1 MVFGQILIK
10 KILNAQIIYE
20 YFEHLYQERLIIM
33 LNCGIVGLPNV
44 GKSTIFSAL
53 SSAPAEAANYP
64 FCTIEPN
71 IGIVN
76 LPDSRL
82 DKIAGIFNPKSLI
95 PASVEF
101 VDIAGLVKGASQGEG
116 LGNQFLGNIRQV
128 GAILHVVRC
137 FEDDDVSHVHGRI
150 DPVDD
155 IEVINTELALA
166 DLETVEKRISNLSKM
181 KRNQD
186 KKISDNAKFA
196 EPVLEKLTQALGEG
210 KPARS
215 LDLSEKEKA
224 AVYDLHLITMKPV
237 LYCCNVDE
245 GDIHDPPESAQK
257 VKAFAEN
264 ENSGVVVISGKIEA
278 EIAGLETQEE
288 KKEFLNDMGLKESGL
303 SKMIREVFKLLGLST
318 YFTAGEK
325 EVKAWTF
332 RTGIKAPGAA
342 GIIHSDF
349 ERGFIKAEV
358 YTCDELFESGSE
370 AKIKELGKMRIE
382 GKEYIVKD
390 GDIIHFRFNV

>member
-1 MVFGQILIK
+1 
-10 KILNAQIIYE
+10 
-20 YFEHLYQERLIIM
+20 M

-53 SSAPAEAANYP
+53 TSAPAEAANYP

-71 IGIVN
+71 VGIVN
-76 LPDSRL
+76 LPDKRL
-82 DKIAGIFNPKSLI
+82 DKIGEIFNPESFV
-95 PASVEF
+95 PAIVEF

-137 FEDDDVSHVHGRI
+137 FEDDDIAHVHGKV

-155 IEVINTELALA
+155 IDVINTELALA
-166 DLETVEKRISNLSKM
+166 DLETVEKRLFNLPKM
-181 KRNQD
+181 KKNQD
-186 KKISDNAKFA
+186 KKISDKAKFA
-196 EPVLEKLTQALGEG
+196 EPVLEKISSALESG

-215 LDLSEKEKA
+215 VDLSDKEKDV
-224 AVYDLHLITMKPV
+224 VYDLHLITMKPV

-245 GDIHDPPESAQK
+245 SGLEDTPDSVEK
-257 VKAFAEN
+257 VKELAKA
-264 ENSGVVVISGKIEA
+264 ENSGVVVISGKLES
-278 EIAGLETQEE
+278 EISGLETAEE
-288 KKEFLNDMGLKESGL
+288 RAEFLEDMGIEESGL
-303 SKMIREVFKLLGLST
+303 SKMIRGVFKLLGLST

-332 RTGIKAPGAA
+332 KTGISAPQAA
-342 GIIHSDF
+342 GIIHTDF

-358 YTCDELFESGSE
+358 YSCEDLFEFGSE
-370 AKIKELGKMRIE
+370 HKIKELGKMRIE

-390 GDIIHFRFNV
+390 GDVMHFRFNV

>member
-1 MVFGQILIK
+1 
-10 KILNAQIIYE
+10 
-20 YFEHLYQERLIIM
+20 M

-53 SSAPAEAANYP
+53 TSAPAEAANYP

-71 IGIVN
+71 VGIVN
-76 LPDSRL
+76 LPDKRL
-82 DKIAGIFNPKSLI
+82 DNIGSLFNPKSFV
-95 PASVEF
+95 PAVVEF

-137 FEDDDVSHVHGRI
+137 FEDGDIVHVHGKV

-166 DLETVEKRISNLSKM
+166 DLETVEKRMINLPKL
-181 KRNQD
+181 KKNQD
-186 KKISDNAKFA
+186 KKISDKAKLS
-196 EPVLEKLTQALGEG
+196 EPVLEKLSKALEAG

-215 LDLSEKEKA
+215 VEFSDKEME
-224 AVYDLHLITMKPV
+224 VVRELHLITMKPV

-245 GDIHDPPESAQK
+245 AGLEETPEAVKK
-257 VKAFAEN
+257 VEALAAA
-264 ENSGVVVISGKIEA
+264 ENSGVVVISGKLEA
-278 EIAGLETQEE
+278 EIAGLETEE
-288 KKEFLNDMGLKESGL
+288 ERKEFLNDMGLDESGL
-303 SKMIREVFKLLGLST
+303 SKMIRAVFTLLGLST

-325 EVKAWTF
+325 EVRAWTF
-332 RTGIKAPGAA
+332 KTGISAPQAA

-358 YTCDELFESGSE
+358 YACEDLFEYGSE
-370 AKIKELGKMRIE
+370 QKIKEVGKMRIE
-382 GKEYIVKD
+382 GKDYVVKD
-390 GDIIHFRFNV
+390 GDVIHFRFNV

>member
-1 MVFGQILIK
+1 
-10 KILNAQIIYE
+10 
-20 YFEHLYQERLIIM
+20 M

-53 SSAPAEAANYP
+53 TSAPAEAANYP

-76 LPDSRL
+76 LPDPRL
-82 DKIAGIFNPKSLI
+82 EKISKIFKPEATI

-101 VDIAGLVKGASQGEG
+101 VDIAGLVKGASKGEG

-137 FEDDDVSHVHGRI
+137 FEDDDVTHVHGKV
-150 DPVDD
+150 DPADD

-166 DLETVEKRISNLSKM
+166 DLETVEKRVFNLPRM
-181 KRNQD
+181 KKNHD
-186 KKISDNAKFA
+186 KKISEKAKFL
-196 EPVLEKLTQALGEG
+196 EPILEKVSEALERGF
-210 KPARS
+210 PARS
-215 LDLSEKEKA
+215 VDLEEKELEALK
-224 AVYDLHLITMKPV
+224 DLHLITMKPV

-245 GDIHDPPESAQK
+245 SGLEKEPLSVQK
-257 VKAFAEN
+257 VRELAKE
-264 ENSGVVVISGKIEA
+264 ENSEIVVISGKIEA
-278 EIAGLETQEE
+278 EIASLGDLEER
-288 KKEFLNDMGLKESGL
+288 KEFLKEMGLSESGL
-303 SKMIREVFKLLGLST
+303 SKMIRSTFNLLGLST

-325 EVKAWTF
+325 QVKAWTF
-332 RTGIKAPGAA
+332 KTGIRAPQAA

-358 YTCDELFESGSE
+358 YSCDDLFKFGSE
-370 AKIKELGKMRIE
+370 AKIKEVGKMRIE

-390 GDIIHFRFNV
+390 GDLVHFRFNV

>member
-1 MVFGQILIK
+1 M
-10 KILNAQIIYE
+10 
-20 YFEHLYQERLIIM
+20 M

-53 SSAPAEAANYP
+53 TSAPAEAANYP

-82 DKIAGIFNPKSLI
+82 DKIAEIFNPKSLV

-101 VDIAGLVKGASQGEG
+101 VDIAGLVKGASKGEG

-137 FEDDDVSHVHGRI
+137 FEDDDVTHVHGKV
-150 DPVDD
+150 DPTDD

-166 DLETVEKRISNLSKM
+166 DLETVEKRVVNLPKM
-181 KRNQD
+181 KKNQD
-186 KKISDNAKFA
+186 KKISDKAKFI
-196 EPVLEKLTQALGEG
+196 EPVLEKISAALEQGR
-210 KPARS
+210 PARS
-215 LDLSEKEKA
+215 VELNEKEAEALKE
-224 AVYDLHLITMKPV
+224 LHLITMKPV

-245 GDIHDPPESAQK
+245 SGLEEEPESVMK
-257 VKAFAEN
+257 VRELAAKD
-264 ENSGVVVISGKIEA
+264 NSEVVVISGKIEA
-278 EIAGLETQEE
+278 EIASLGDEE
-288 KKEFLNDMGLKESGL
+288 ERREFLKDMGLSESGL
-303 SKMIREVFKLLGLST
+303 SKMIRAVFHLLGLST

-332 RTGIKAPGAA
+332 KTGIKAPQAA

-349 ERGFIKAEV
+349 ERGFIKAEI
-358 YTCDELFESGSE
+358 YSCDDLFELGTE
-370 AKIKELGKMRIE
+370 AKIKEVGKMRIE
-382 GKEYIVKD
+382 GKDYVVKD
-390 GDIIHFRFNV
+390 GDVIHFRFNV